1 MKTLRFDS
9 YVVETLMPDLVG
21 HDQKPSAFMVYLYLW
36 SRLASART
44 KKIQASH
51 QTIADDTGL
60 SKSAV
65 QMSVRH
71 LVRRRLIRSELA
83 SRTATPVYSLMRPW
97 RRSVP
102 SRRT

>member
-1 MKTLRFDS
+1 
-9 YVVETLMPDLVG
+9 MPDLVG
-21 HDQKPSAFMVYLYLW
+21 HDQKPSAFVVYVYLW
-36 SRLASART
+36 SRLAAARS

-65 QMSVRH
+65 QMSVQH
-71 LVRRRLIRSELA
+71 LVRRRLVRSELA
-83 SRTATPVYSLMRPW
+83 SRTATPVYSVLHPW

-102 SRRT
+102 SRKASSA